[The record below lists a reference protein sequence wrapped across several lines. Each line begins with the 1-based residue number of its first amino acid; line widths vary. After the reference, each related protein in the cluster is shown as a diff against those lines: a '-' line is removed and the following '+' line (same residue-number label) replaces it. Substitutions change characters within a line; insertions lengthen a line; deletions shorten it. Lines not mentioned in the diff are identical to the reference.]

1 MKKNIKKQKQDPNQ
15 ILPYE
20 TPQNVESERLADE
33 DTADAVE
40 RKDKKKEDHGETRG
54 GNLSVNQGH

>member
-20 TPQNVESERLADE
+20 TPQNVESERLAE
-33 DTADAVE
+33 KNPSPAVE

-54 GNLSVNQGH
+54 GNWSVNQG